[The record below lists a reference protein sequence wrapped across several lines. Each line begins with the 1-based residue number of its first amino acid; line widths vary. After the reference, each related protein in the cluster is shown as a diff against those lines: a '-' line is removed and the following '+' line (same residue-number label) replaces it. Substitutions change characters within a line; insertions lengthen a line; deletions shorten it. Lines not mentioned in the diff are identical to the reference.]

1 MQTVYVAGGAGFI
14 GSHLCERLLQ
24 EGFHVICIDN
34 FLTSNHKNISHL
46 TSSEHFQIVEA
57 DVTQPLPEGLPK
69 PDFVFHLASPAS
81 PNMKS
86 PRSYMAFPIETLL
99 VNSQGT
105 HNLLELAREAG
116 ARILFAST
124 SEIYGDPDLSPQPE
138 DYNGNVSSI
147 GPRSVYDE
155 AKRFGEAIMMGYF
168 RKYHTDARIVRIF
181 NTYGPQMQHDDGRV
195 VSNFIVQALQGHSL
209 TVYGEGQQTRSF
221 CYVSDMVDGLYK
233 FMFGEGLAG
242 QVINIG
248 NPDEYTILEFAKRI
262 KEIMGSSSEII
273 FEELPEDDPKQR
285 QPDIKK
291 AKELLGWQPTVT
303 LEEGLAKTIE
313 YFKKELSLSSST

>member
-1 MQTVYVAGGAGFI
+1 MQVVYVAGGAGFI

-24 EGFHVICIDN
+24 KGYRVICIDN
-34 FLTSNHKNISHL
+34 FLTSNHKNIEHL
-46 TSSEHFQIVEA
+46 TSYEQFEVVEA
-57 DVTQPLPEGLPK
+57 DVIKPLPEGLPK
-69 PDFVFHLASPAS
+69 PDFIYHLASPAS
-81 PNMKS
+81 PNIKS

-99 VNSQGT
+99 ANSQGT
-105 HNLLELAREAG
+105 HNLLELAKETG

-124 SEIYGDPDLSPQPE
+124 SEIYGDPDVSPQPE
-138 DYNGNVSSI
+138 TYNGNVSSI

-155 AKRFGEAIMMGYF
+155 AKRFGEAMMMGYF
-168 RKYHTDARIVRIF
+168 RKFGVDARIVRIF

-195 VSNFIVQALQGHSL
+195 VSNFIVQALQGHPL
-209 TVYGEGQQTRSF
+209 TVYGEGKQTRSF
-221 CYVSDMVDGLYK
+221 CYVSDMVDGLYAY
-233 FMFGEGLAG
+233 MFGDNLAG

-248 NPDEYTILEFAKRI
+248 NPDEYTILDFAQKIKRI
-262 KEIMGSSSEII
+262 MNSSSEII
-273 FEELPEDDPKQR
+273 FEDLPQDDPKQR

-313 YFKKELSLSSST
+313 YFKKELGE